1 MKKAIRYDVLF
12 KVCLCVIVVLLL
24 ALGFLGFRH
33 YRTMQYLDG
42 IAEKRMDSISVYKQH
57 VDAKLQVLITQP
69 SVSPAELE
77 TLAVYMGNI
86 YDDLIELHTYR
97 TGRSPDGRIQLSPGC
112 SRLERTR
119 QESIIDIYQ
128 DLYTYVAYR
137 LPMAKEESTSGDMIP
152 LSPVEVNQLEF
163 IADIHN
169 ILQTTLE
176 GSESS
181 GQSSSVDDFFNRF
194 YDQISQYLDTQYN
207 KMLGVGYDDS
217 ILDAIWG

>member
-24 ALGFLGFRH
+24 TLGFLGFRH
-33 YRTMQYLDG
+33 YKTMQYLDV
-42 IAEKRMDSISVYKQH
+42 IVEKRMDSISADEQR

-69 SVSPAELE
+69 SVTPAELE
-77 TLAVYMGNI
+77 PLAVYMARI
-86 YDDLIELHTYR
+86 YDNLSELHTYS
-97 TGRSPDGRIQLSPGC
+97 TGRSPDGRIQRSPGC
-112 SRLERTR
+112 SKLESMH
-119 QESIIDIYQ
+119 QERIIDIYQ

-137 LPMAKEESTSGDMIP
+137 LPMAKEESANGDMIP
-152 LSPVEVNQLEF
+152 LSPVDVNQLEF

-194 YDQISQYLDTQYN
+194 YDQISQYLETQYN
-207 KMLGVGYDDS
+207 KMIGDSLNGS

>member
-24 ALGFLGFRH
+24 ALGFLGFCH

-42 IAEKRMDSISVYKQH
+42 IAEKRMDSISVYEQR

-152 LSPVEVNQLEF
+152 LSPVEVNQLE
-163 IADIHN
+163 
-169 ILQTTLE
+169 

-194 YDQISQYLDTQYN
+194 YDQISQYLNTQYN